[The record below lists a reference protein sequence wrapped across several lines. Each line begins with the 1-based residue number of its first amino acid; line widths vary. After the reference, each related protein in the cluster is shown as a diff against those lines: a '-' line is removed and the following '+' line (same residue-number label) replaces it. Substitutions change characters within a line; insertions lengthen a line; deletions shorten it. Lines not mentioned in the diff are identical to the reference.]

1 MSVTEPVRRF
11 EVFTGAGQRRRWS
24 VEEKARIVAESF
36 GGVESVCSVAR
47 RHGLAPTQLFAWR
60 KGARSASGESAEPT
74 MFVPVVVE
82 AAPEPVT
89 PAKARRRRRARA
101 GGEIELD
108 IEGVTM
114 RIGRGADRRTLETV
128 LRALK
133 AER

>member
-24 VEEKARIVAESF
+24 YEQKARIVAESF
-36 GGVESVCSVAR
+36 AGVESVCNVAR

-60 KGARSASGESAEPT
+60 KDARARSVESAPT
-74 MFVPVVVE
+74 FVPVLVE
-82 AAPEPVT
+82 PRSLPMPKVKRT
-89 PAKARRRRRARA
+89 RRRKAD
-101 GGEIELD
+101 GEIALE
-108 IEGVTM
+108 INGVSV